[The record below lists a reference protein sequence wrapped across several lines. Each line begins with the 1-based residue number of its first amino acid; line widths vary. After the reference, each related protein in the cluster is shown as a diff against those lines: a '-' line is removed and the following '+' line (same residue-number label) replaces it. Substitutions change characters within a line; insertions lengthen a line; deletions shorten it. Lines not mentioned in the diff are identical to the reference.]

1 MRKQRKHC
9 TAKEQVVILR
19 RHFLEKVRVSD
30 LCEELHLQPTVFYVG
45 KRIYSRTEQPPFS
58 PTIAPSASCRRSRN
72 GSNSCRKKSRPKMLD
87 ADVVAVSR
95 PVFGECSNKPDCYCG
110 RRVRHPG
117 EGSASNNLCSH
128 TRPGISMFPTST
140 YFAQRGPAWPLI
152 RHKEQGQ
159 WQVACLASNGDLVS
173 RERYVQRI
181 H

>member
-9 TAKEQVVILR
+9 TAKGQVVILR

-30 LCEELHLQPTVFYVG
+30 LCEELHL
-45 KRIYSRTEQPPFS
+45 
-58 PTIAPSASCRRSRN
+58 
-72 GSNSCRKKSRPKMLD
+72 L
-87 ADVVAVSR
+87 
-95 PVFGECSNKPDCYCG
+95 
-110 RRVRHPG
+110 
-117 EGSASNNLCSH
+117 
-128 TRPGISMFPTST
+128 
-140 YFAQRGPAWPLI
+140 YFEQRGPAWPLI